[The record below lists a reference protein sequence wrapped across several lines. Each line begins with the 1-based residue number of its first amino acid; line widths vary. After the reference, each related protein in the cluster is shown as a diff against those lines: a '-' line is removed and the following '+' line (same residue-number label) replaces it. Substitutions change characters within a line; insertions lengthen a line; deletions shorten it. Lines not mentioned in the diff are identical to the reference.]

1 MPVRFTRMFRF
12 YRTKH
17 PSGRLGPIL
26 FYDLCRGI
34 TGLVLCLCYRY
45 RAIGAARVPRTG
57 ALLIVA
63 NHQSFLDP
71 PIVGTAI
78 NRHLDYIARV
88 GLFKSRALAWLIRTL
103 HALPIRQDQP
113 DSAAMK
119 ESIRRLE
126 QGAAVLV
133 FPEGSRSEHGEL
145 GEFKRGVAILLR
157 RAKCPVIPVA
167 LDGAFEAWPRR
178 RRFPRPWGRIT
189 VKYGTVISPEELLA
203 LGPDAAVARLQH
215 EVEKLLGEIR
225 AGDRRAVATMP
236 T

>member
-1 MPVRFTRMFRF
+1 MPVRFRRMVRF

-17 PSGRLGPIL
+17 PSGRLGAII
-26 FYDLCRGI
+26 FYDLCRCI

-57 ALLIVA
+57 PLLFVA

-78 NRHLDYIARV
+78 NRHLDYVARV
-88 GLFKSRALAWLIRTL
+88 GLFKSRTLSWLIRTL

-133 FPEGSRSEHGEL
+133 FPEGSRSETGEV

-157 RAKCPVIPVA
+157 RARCPVIPVA

-178 RRFPRPWGRIT
+178 RRLPRPWGRIT
-189 VKYGTVISPEELLA
+189 VKYGEVIEAEELLA
-203 LGPDAAVARLQH
+203 MGPDGAVARLQH
-215 EVEKLLGEIR
+215 EVERLLGEIR
-225 AGDRRAVATMP
+225 SGARAAPATM
-236 T
+236 TA